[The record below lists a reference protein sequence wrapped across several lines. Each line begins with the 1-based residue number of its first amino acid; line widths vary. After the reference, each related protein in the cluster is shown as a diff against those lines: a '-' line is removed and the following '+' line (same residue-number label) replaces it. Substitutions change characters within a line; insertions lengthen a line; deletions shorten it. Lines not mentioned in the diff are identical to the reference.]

1 MSINFE
7 QPMTVYELVAI
18 VLSVLA
24 LVIPTIKWVYDKFFK
39 RLKIDFLPSGM
50 ITLFHNKSGSYIS
63 LGGVYEAQN
72 KSTTIREISAKVV
85 RKSDSATLSL
95 MWSTFSSPVFR
106 SIAGNY
112 ESSFETAHP
121 FKVEADTLVPAFVEF
136 ANTAS
141 NMDETTN
148 NVLQPVKNASLPILS
163 QANIALSTAVSGVKA
178 MTEYNAAK
186 FTLNDYFF
194 WKNGAYEIILT
205 TVHSKGSFDKKYEL
219 HLSKE
224 ESAKMRENIDNL
236 LVLHIAEHFRMT
248 LPLNSLRKEFKET
261 KK

>member
-7 QPMTVYELVAI
+7 QPMTVYELIAI
-18 VLSVLA
+18 ILSVFA
-24 LVIPTIKWVYDKFFK
+24 LVIPAIKWVYDKFFR

-50 ITLFHNKSGSYIS
+50 ITLFYNKSGSYIS

-72 KSTTIREISAKVV
+72 KSTTIKEISAKVV
-85 RKSDSATLSL
+85 RKSDNATLSL
-95 MWSTFSSPVFR
+95 MWSTFPSPVFR

-136 ANTAS
+136 ANTVS

-148 NVLQPVKNASLPILS
+148 NILQPVKNASLPILS
-163 QANIALSTAVSGVKA
+163 QANIALCTADSGVKA
-178 MTEYNAAK
+178 LPEYNAAK
-186 FTLNDYFF
+186 LSLNDYFF
-194 WKNGAYEIILT
+194 WKKGTYEIILT

-219 HLSKE
+219 QLSKE
-224 ESAKMRENIDNL
+224 ESAKMRENMDKL

-248 LPLNSLRKEFKET
+248 LPLNSLRKEFKE

>member
-1 MSINFE
+1 MNINFE
-7 QPMTVYELVAI
+7 QPMTVYELVAM

-24 LVIPTIKWVYDKFFK
+24 LIIPAIKWVYDKFFK

-72 KSTTIREISAKVV
+72 QSTTIKEISAKVV
-85 RKSDSATLSL
+85 RKSDNATLSL

-106 SIAGNY
+106 SVAGNY

-121 FKVEADTLVPAFVEF
+121 FKVDADTLVPAFVEF

-148 NVLQPVKNASLPILS
+148 NALQPVKNASLPILS
-163 QANIALSTAVSGVKA
+163 QANIALYTADSGVKA
-178 MTEYNAAK
+178 LPEYNTAK
-186 FTLNDYFF
+186 LTLNDYFF
-194 WKNGAYEIILT
+194 WKKGTYEIILT

-219 HLSKE
+219 QLSKE
-224 ESAKMRENIDNL
+224 ESAKMRENIDKL

-248 LPLNSLRKEFKET
+248 LPLNSLRKEFKE